1 MRSRHRKSF
10 AIDFAVFFTV
20 AFLLCGCAWSRQK
33 SDSSPP
39 VVYGHVVSRHPKL
52 TIHVVTVNL
61 SDSRVS
67 VRVARGGPDPD
78 GDGPWT
84 TTLEPVSEIASRENF
99 DVAINGDFFLAQGT
113 RDIEGRNTKYVR
125 GKFATPEGLAMT
137 DGELWHRPAKALP
150 YLAITAHHTAQFGDG
165 LLTEQL
171 DPTLRQIVSGSQIIV
186 TNGRA
191 LDYTSRF
198 ATNRNPRT
206 AAGIDRTGTKLIL
219 MVVDGRQPKLS
230 IGMTLHELAR
240 EMVRQGAYNAINLDG
255 GGSSTMVY
263 RNPKTHALKVVNSP
277 SDTKERAVAE
287 ALGITVR
294 AALPAPD

>member
-1 MRSRHRKSF
+1 
-10 AIDFAVFFTV
+10 VFVTV

-33 SDSSPP
+33 NNSFPP
-39 VVYGHVVSRHPKL
+39 VVYRHIVSRHPRL
-52 TIHVVTVNL
+52 AIYVVTVNL
-61 SDSRVS
+61 SDSRIS
-67 VRVARGGPDPD
+67 VRVTRGGPDPD

-84 TTLEPVSEIASRENF
+84 TTLEPVSEIAGRENF
-99 DVAINGDFFLAQGT
+99 DIAVNGDFFLAQGT

-125 GKFATPEGLAMT
+125 GKFATPEGFAMT
-137 DGELWHRPAKALP
+137 DGEMWHRPARALP
-150 YLAITAHHTAQFGDG
+150 YLAITARRTAQFGDG
-165 LLTEQL
+165 LSTESL
-171 DPTLRQIVSGSQIIV
+171 DPTLRQIVSGSQMIV
-186 TNGRA
+186 INGRA

-240 EMVRQGAYNAINLDG
+240 EMIRQGAYNAINLDG

-263 RNPKTHALKVVNSP
+263 RDPKTHALRVVNSP

-287 ALGITVR
+287 VLGVTVR
-294 AALPAPD
+294 GPMPAPD